1 MDKYPLNKYYGV
13 DNILLPDE
21 KILAQ
26 YTLIYLTDRRIIF
39 SNLFHKDYES
49 FNYSDIGSIQEGISR
64 IVYIEFLLG
73 IAYISCSLF
82 FMFYLN
88 NFHSI
93 NLILFLPLGIYFIAF
108 AIIIK
113 QQKLIIIK
121 YGNRT
126 LRLKVADR
134 NNAIQMLNHL
144 RDQVCN

>member
-1 MDKYPLNKYYGV
+1 MNKYFGI

-144 RDQVCN
+144 RDHVCN